1 VRKHAPR
8 DLADGRN
15 LADLEDVVG
24 HGDRIAG
31 ARAPVKPA
39 ARIAGMSASYQL
51 TEEQELFRKT
61 VRELAEAKIAPR
73 AAEIDE
79 ADEYP
84 RDMHEL
90 LVRNDLMAIGYPEE
104 YGGSG
109 GPVEFVVFIE
119 EISRVSAGV
128 SLIPLVNRL
137 GAIPVMLA
145 GNDAQKKELLT
156 GIVRGERQMAY
167 CLTEPESGSDA
178 AAMRSRAV
186 RDGDSWVLNGTKR
199 FITNAGVADT
209 YTYFA
214 VTDPDGAKGKNISAF
229 LVRQENP
236 GFGIGREEHK
246 MGIKGSPTREV
257 VLDNYSAP
265 ADDLLGDVNA
275 GFTYAMRTLDYSR
288 PTIAAQALGIAQGA
302 FDHALAYA
310 KDRQQFGQSIASFQ
324 GIQFMLAD
332 MAMAIE
338 AARLLVYKSVHKV
351 VNREQ
356 DVSYWAAIAKCF
368 ASDAAMKVTTDAV
381 QILGGYGYVKEFP
394 VERMMRDAKITQI
407 YEGTNQIQ
415 RVVIARALE
424 RGQKMGV

>member
-1 VRKHAPR
+1 MTTA
-8 DLADGRN
+8 
-15 LADLEDVVG
+15 
-24 HGDRIAG
+24 
-31 ARAPVKPA
+31 
-39 ARIAGMSASYQL
+39 YQL
-51 TEEQELFRKT
+51 SDEQEMFRST
-61 VRELAEAKIAPR
+61 VRALAEAKIAPR

-79 ADEYP
+79 RDEFP
-84 RDMHEL
+84 HDIHEL
-90 LVRNDLMAIGYPEE
+90 LVRNDLMTIGYPEE

-109 GPVEFVVFIE
+109 GPLDFCVLIE

-137 GAIPVMLA
+137 GAIPVMLV
-145 GNDAQKKELLT
+145 GNEPQRKELLT

-167 CLTEPESGSDA
+167 CLTEPGSGSDA

-186 RDGDSWVLNGTKR
+186 ADGDGWIINGTKR

-214 VTDPDGAKGKNISAF
+214 VTDPDGRKGKNITAF
-229 LVRQENP
+229 VVRSDKP

-246 MGIKGSPTREV
+246 MGIRGSPTREV
-257 VLDNYSAP
+257 VLTDYAAP
-265 ADDLLGDVNA
+265 ADDVLGEVNL
-275 GFTYAMRTLDYSR
+275 GFTYAMRTLDFSR

-310 KDRQQFGQSIASFQ
+310 KERQQFGQTIASFQ

-338 AARLLVYKSVHKV
+338 ASRLLVYKAAAKV
-351 VNREQ
+351 ANKEP
-356 DVSYWAAIAKCF
+356 DVSYWAAIAKCY
-368 ASDAAMKVTTDAV
+368 ASDTAMKVTTDAV

-424 RGQKMGV
+424 RGQT